1 MCDQGHKV
9 TFDSQK
15 CEIRKEGSGKLVA
28 TAARTSSNIYVL
40 SEIGNE
46 KCCLGKEDESWLWH
60 RRMGHIHFDNLVKVS
75 KREAV
80 REMPQITKP
89 TNTLCKHCQQG
100 KQTKTR
106 FKSKEYS
113 TTRPLEIV
121 HTDLVGPTR
130 TKGLKGE
137 KYFMLLVDD
146 YTRMTAVFFLKNKSE
161 AFENFKIYKEM
172 VENEMDSKIKCLR
185 SDNGGE
191 FTSKEF
197 MDYCNNHGIKRQF
210 FVARTPQQNG
220 VVERKNMTVQEMAR
234 TMLMDSKL
242 TDIFWTQAVHTTVH
256 IQNRVM
262 LRNNTDK
269 TPYELWKG
277 RPTNVKHFRVFG
289 SKCYIKREDGGMGKF
304 DSRVDKGV
312 LVGYSSTRKAYKCYN
327 LRLNKVVESINVT
340 IDETGRPESKE
351 EENESMKQPLEEET
365 EDEKEVEKED
375 EENPTE
381 AEEEVQQVPPKTPS
395 RRVQK
400 NHPSEQIIRNKDAGV
415 ETRRRICSPEQ
426 THLALSSTIEPNCFE
441 EANKDEFWK
450 KAMDEELDQIEKN
463 DTWELVPRPKNK
475 NVIGTKWV
483 FRNKLNEDG
492 QVTRNKARLV
502 CKGYA
507 QVEGIDFE
515 ETFSPVARME
525 AICLLLAYACSKNI
539 KMYQMDVK
547 SSFLNGELEEEVYIE
562 QPEGFQLSENAD
574 YVCKLKKALYGL
586 KQAPRAWYSRL
597 DKYLQQAGFRKGSA
611 DNNLYIKV
619 SQGNIL
625 LIEVYVDD
633 IIFGSDD
640 DRLSQKFAKDMQNEF
655 EMSLLGEL
663 SFFLGLQIRQ
673 SNQGIFISQ
682 TKYIREMLKR
692 FGMEDCKPVITPMQ
706 TSCKL
711 SKDDDSKS
719 TDQRQYRS
727 MIGSLLYVTTSRP
740 DVMQAVGQ
748 VA

>member
-1 MCDQGHKV
+1 
-9 TFDSQK
+9 
-15 CEIRKEGSGKLVA
+15 
-28 TAARTSSNIYVL
+28 
-40 SEIGNE
+40 
-46 KCCLGKEDESWLWH
+46 
-60 RRMGHIHFDNLVKVS
+60 
-75 KREAV
+75 
-80 REMPQITKP
+80 
-89 TNTLCKHCQQG
+89 
-100 KQTKTR
+100 
-106 FKSKEYS
+106 
-113 TTRPLEIV
+113 
-121 HTDLVGPTR
+121 
-130 TKGLKGE
+130 
-137 KYFMLLVDD
+137 
-146 YTRMTAVFFLKNKSE
+146 
-161 AFENFKIYKEM
+161 
-172 VENEMDSKIKCLR
+172 
-185 SDNGGE
+185 
-191 FTSKEF
+191 
-197 MDYCNNHGIKRQF
+197 
-210 FVARTPQQNG
+210 
-220 VVERKNMTVQEMAR
+220 
-234 TMLMDSKL
+234 
-242 TDIFWTQAVHTTVH
+242 
-256 IQNRVM
+256 
-262 LRNNTDK
+262 
-269 TPYELWKG
+269 
-277 RPTNVKHFRVFG
+277 
-289 SKCYIKREDGGMGKF
+289 
-304 DSRVDKGV
+304 
-312 LVGYSSTRKAYKCYN
+312 
-327 LRLNKVVESINVT
+327 
-340 IDETGRPESKE
+340 
-351 EENESMKQPLEEET
+351 
-365 EDEKEVEKED
+365 
-375 EENPTE
+375 
-381 AEEEVQQVPPKTPS
+381 
-395 RRVQK
+395 
-400 NHPSEQIIRNKDAGV
+400 
-415 ETRRRICSPEQ
+415 
-426 THLALSSTIEPNCFE
+426 
-441 EANKDEFWK
+441 
-450 KAMDEELDQIEKN
+450 MDEELDQIEKN

-475 NVIGTKWV
+475 NVIDTKWV
-483 FRNKLNEDG
+483 FRNKLNEYG
-492 QVTRNKARLV
+492 QVTRNKDRLV

-507 QVEGIDFE
+507 QIEGIDFE

-525 AICLLLAYACSKNI
+525 AICFLLAYACSKNV
-539 KMYQMDVK
+539 KVYQMDVK